1 MTLIMTSK
9 NYFKSALEICK
20 FLLVLNKIDLEKE
33 RKVSNEDITSF
44 INNINGTSINL
55 NEKNEKIEQN
65 NIIEKIEI
73 SLENKNNLEN
83 LWEKV
88 YQIINRKENIRIP
101 INSIKERINY
111 SNWKDKVSELLQADG
126 IINIVLMGDSGVG
139 KSNVLSRYFNN
150 KFVRT
155 FISTIGVDKKT
166 KIIKYKKFIYNVNI
180 SDTAGQEKFRCLPLR
195 YFKNA
200 DGILLLFDVG
210 RIDSFKNVERW
221 VDDMKQNEGFLSQ
234 KIYVIGNKIDIKNR
248 AVTYEEGEE
257 MAKKLG
263 FDYYEMSCKININ
276 VFEVIS
282 RLIKDCIKKINPN
295 DNSTLNIS
303 IKHKHNN
310 GGRRHSCC
318 K

>member
-1 MTLIMTSK
+1 M
-9 NYFKSALEICK
+9 NYFKSVLEICK
-20 FLLVLNKIDLEKE
+20 FLLVLNKIDLEKK
-33 RKVSNEDITSF
+33 RKVSNEDITSL
-44 INNINGTSINL
+44 INDINGNSINL

-65 NIIEKIEI
+65 DIIEKIEI
-73 SLENKNNLEN
+73 SVINKNNLEN

-111 SNWKDKVSELLQADG
+111 SNWKDKLSELLQADG

-139 KSNVLSRYFNN
+139 KSNVFSRYFNN

-155 FISTIGVDKKT
+155 FISTIGVDKQT

-234 KIYVIGNKIDIKNR
+234 KIYVIGNKIDIKDR

-303 IKHKHNN
+303 IKHKHN
-310 GGRRHSCC
+310 GGKRHSCC

>member
-1 MTLIMTSK
+1 M

-33 RKVSNEDITSF
+33 RKVSNEDITSL
-44 INNINGTSINL
+44 INDINGTSINL

-88 YQIINRKENIRIP
+88 YQIINRKENIKIP
-101 INSIKERINY
+101 INSIKERVNNE
-111 SNWKDKVSELLQADG
+111 NWKDKLSELLQADG

-276 VFEVIS
+276 VFEVIN

-310 GGRRHSCC
+310 GGKRHSCC

>member
-1 MTLIMTSK
+1 M

-88 YQIINRKENIRIP
+88 YQIINRKENIKIP
-101 INSIKERINY
+101 INSIKERVNNE
-111 SNWKDKVSELLQADG
+111 NWKDKLSELLQADG

-310 GGRRHSCC
+310 GGKRHSCC

>member
-1 MTLIMTSK
+1 M

-83 LWEKV
+83 LWEKI

-111 SNWKDKVSELLQADG
+111 SNWKDKVSELFQADG

-139 KSNVLSRYFNN
+139 KSNVFSRYFNN

-155 FISTIGVDKKT
+155 FISTIGVDKQT

-263 FDYYEMSCKININ
+263 FNYYEMSCKININ
-276 VFEVIS
+276 IFEVIS

-310 GGRRHSCC
+310 WGKRHSCC

>member
-1 MTLIMTSK
+1 M

-73 SLENKNNLEN
+73 SVENKNNLEN

-111 SNWKDKVSELLQADG
+111 SNWKDKVSELFQADG

-234 KIYVIGNKIDIKNR
+234 KIYVIGNKIDIKDR

>member
-1 MTLIMTSK
+1 M

-44 INNINGTSINL
+44 INDINGNSINS

-73 SLENKNNLEN
+73 SVENKNNLEN

-111 SNWKDKVSELLQADG
+111 LNWKDKVSDFYQADG

-139 KSNVLSRYFNN
+139 KSNVFSRYFNN

-155 FISTIGVDKKT
+155 FISTIGVDKQT

-180 SDTAGQEKFRCLPLR
+180 SDTAGQEKFRSLPLR

-210 RIDSFKNVERW
+210 RINSFKNVERW

>member
-1 MTLIMTSK
+1 M

-73 SLENKNNLEN
+73 SVENKNNLEN

-111 SNWKDKVSELLQADG
+111 SNWKDKVSELFQADG

-166 KIIKYKKFIYNVNI
+166 KIIKYKKLYI
-180 SDTAGQEKFRCLPLR
+180 
-195 YFKNA
+195 
-200 DGILLLFDVG
+200 
-210 RIDSFKNVERW
+210 
-221 VDDMKQNEGFLSQ
+221 M
-234 KIYVIGNKIDIKNR
+234 
-248 AVTYEEGEE
+248 
-257 MAKKLG
+257 
-263 FDYYEMSCKININ
+263 
-276 VFEVIS
+276 
-282 RLIKDCIKKINPN
+282 
-295 DNSTLNIS
+295 
-303 IKHKHNN
+303 
-310 GGRRHSCC
+310 
-318 K
+318 